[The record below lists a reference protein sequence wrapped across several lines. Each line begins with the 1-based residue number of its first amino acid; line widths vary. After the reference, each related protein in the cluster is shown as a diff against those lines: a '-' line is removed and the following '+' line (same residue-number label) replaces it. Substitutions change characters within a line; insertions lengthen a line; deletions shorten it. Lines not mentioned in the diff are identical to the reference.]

1 MSPRV
6 ASDLSRENV
15 SAMLVALRNGPS
27 ARSQLANRLG
37 LSAGAVSRLSSRL
50 IGAGLVELL
59 DGQAPSSG
67 RGRPLTPL
75 ALRSSQRVAIGVH
88 LGASRITAGLVDLSG
103 RVSAAREVAYA
114 DLAAPA
120 VLRQVRDQLRRLRA
134 AVGPDTRIIG
144 TGIGIGGT
152 VDQGVVLDHPH
163 LPWQR
168 VDLARALMAAA
179 PEGLVVDSHVRGL
192 ALAESTFGAARE
204 ADSLV
209 ELHIGNVTDAAIV
222 IDGELLLGPTSSAGT
237 VAHLPVRFGPRAAP
251 CPCGRSGCTQV
262 ELSETHLVAEAQA
275 AGLKVD
281 SGAALLALADEGN
294 RTARRLVRDRTRMVG
309 RLAGY
314 LLDVFNPELLVLAGG
329 ITGSGDALLPQ
340 IREHAARPA
349 TGVGVRERRIV
360 GSRLGEHP
368 LVLAAAAPV
377 MLSYYADPL
386 AAEPTLAEAEG
397 F

>member
-15 SAMLVALRNGPS
+15 SAMLIALRAGPS

-59 DGQAPSSG
+59 DGQATSSG

-75 ALRSSQRVAIGVH
+75 ALRSNQRTALGVH

-103 RVSAAREVAYA
+103 RVSAVREVAYA

-120 VLRQVRDQLRRLRA
+120 VLRQVRGQLRRLRS
-134 AVGPDTRIIG
+134 VVSPDTRIIG

-168 VDLARALMAAA
+168 VDLAQALRTAA
-179 PEGLVVDSHVRGL
+179 PEGLLVDSHVRGL

-222 IDGELLLGPTSSAGT
+222 IDGELLLGPSSAAGT
-237 VAHLPVRFGPRAAP
+237 VAHLPVRFGSRAAP
-251 CPCGRSGCTQV
+251 CSCGRSGCTQV
-262 ELSETHLVAEAQA
+262 ELSETRLVTEARS
-275 AGLKVD
+275 AGLEVG
-281 SGAALLALADEGN
+281 SGTALLALADEGN
-294 RTARRLVRDRTRMVG
+294 RTARRLVRDRMQLVG

-314 LLDVFNPELLVLAGG
+314 LLDVLNPELLVLAGG
-329 ITGSGDALLPQ
+329 ITGAWDGLLPEV
-340 IREHAARPA
+340 REYAARPVA
-349 TGVGVRERRIV
+349 GVSERERRIV